1 MTITTLPD
9 RDDPDRESTKILG
22 IDLSTPC
29 MKTSF
34 MNGIGSGMIVGVA
47 YNLVKGLS
55 TNDVMYIKKYFE
67 RGLSLSHICEHFT
80 LSP

>member
-55 TNDVMYIKKYFE
+55 TYDVMYTYSEILE
-67 RGLSLSHICEHFT
+67 RGLIKSH
-80 LSP
+80 L